1 MGSSSTSLAAR
12 AARIAVSPTM
22 KVAAEAMA
30 LKAKGVDVVDLGAGE
45 PDFPT
50 PRHIGDAAKAAIDG
64 NFTKYTTNSGTDEL
78 KKTIVARYKT
88 DYGIDYATNEV
99 IVTAGGKQALFNAV
113 MVLFG
118 AGDEVIT
125 HMPGWPTLVEQIKLA
140 DATPV
145 IVHTHASDGF
155 QVRAETFLQAMTPKT
170 RGIIINSPGNP
181 TGALM
186 SEEDLTK
193 VAREAAR
200 RGIWILLD
208 LCYEKLIYDPT
219 PHNLPGVLARELRDH
234 AVLCGSASKVYAMT
248 GWRCGWML
256 APAPI
261 VAACNALQSH
271 STSNVCSIT
280 QKAVVAGLSGSQQC
294 VTDMLDEYRR
304 RRDQLCVWLAEE
316 PRLRLIKPAGAFYLF
331 LDVTDFLSPD
341 GVRTSAELAQSL
353 LDGPRVAVTP
363 GEAFDSPGFIRLSY
377 AASIADIERGARKI
391 IEHVRS
397 VERSRTTTTA

>member
-1 MGSSSTSLAAR
+1 MLAAR
-12 AARIAVSPTM
+12 ATRIAVSPTM

-30 LKAKGVDVVDLGAGE
+30 LKAKGIDVVDLGAGE

-50 PRHIGDAAKAAIDG
+50 PKHIAAAAHAAIDA

-78 KKTIVARYKT
+78 KKAIVARYRS
-88 DYGIDYATNEV
+88 DYGVEYATSEV
-99 IVTAGGKQALFNAV
+99 IVSAGGKQALFNAV

-145 IVHTHASDGF
+145 IVHTHAEDGF
-155 QVRAETFLQAMTPKT
+155 RVRAEAFLNALTPKT

-186 SEEDLTK
+186 SEEDLEA
-193 VAREAAR
+193 VAQEAAR

-219 PHNLPGVLARELRDH
+219 PHNLVGVLVRTMRDK
-234 AVLCGSASKVYAMT
+234 AVLCGSASKAYAMT
-248 GWRCGWML
+248 GWRCGWTL
-256 APAPI
+256 APKEI
-261 VAACNALQSH
+261 VAACNAIQSH

-280 QKAVVAGLSGSQQC
+280 QKAVVAGLNGSQDC
-294 VTDMLDEYRR
+294 VTEMLDAYRV
-304 RRDQLCVWLAEE
+304 RRDQLCTWLAEE
-316 PRLRLIKPAGAFYLF
+316 PRLRLVKPAGAFYLF
-331 LDVTDFLSPD
+331 PDVSDFLSPD

-353 LDGPRVAVTP
+353 LDEARVAITP
-363 GEAFDSPGFIRLSY
+363 GEAFDAPGFLRISY
-377 AASIADIERGARKI
+377 AASMNDLERGAQKI
-391 IEHVRS
+391 IAHVRA
-397 VERSRTTTTA
+397 RRTTENRATV

>member
-1 MGSSSTSLAAR
+1 MGSSLAAR
-12 AARIAVSPTM
+12 ATRIAVSPTM
-22 KVAAEAMA
+22 KVAAEALA

-50 PRHIGDAAKAAIDG
+50 PRHIAAAAHAAIDA

-78 KKTIVARYKT
+78 KRAIVARYRT
-88 DYGIDYATNEV
+88 DCGIDYATNEV

-145 IVHTHASDGF
+145 IVRARTEDAF
-155 QVRAETFLQAMTPKT
+155 QLRAETFLNALTPST

-186 SEEDLTK
+186 AETDLE
-193 VAREAAR
+193 AIAQEAAR
-200 RGIWILLD
+200 RGIWVLLD
-208 LCYEKLIYDPT
+208 LCYEKLLYDPT
-219 PHNLPGVLARELRDH
+219 PHNLPGVLVRTMRDH
-234 AVLCGSASKVYAMT
+234 TVLCGSASKAYAMT
-248 GWRCGWML
+248 GWRCGWAL
-256 APAPI
+256 APAQV

-280 QKAVVAGLSGSQQC
+280 QKAVVAGLTGSQTC
-294 VTDMLDEYRR
+294 VTEMLDEYRR
-304 RRDQLCVWLAEE
+304 RRDQLCTWLADE
-316 PRLRLIKPAGAFYLF
+316 PRLRLVKPAGAFYLF
-331 LDVTDFLSPD
+331 PDVSDFLSPD

-353 LDGPRVAVTP
+353 LDEARVAITP
-363 GEAFDSPGFIRLSY
+363 GEAFDAPGFIRISY
-377 AASIADIERGARKI
+377 AASMADLERGARKI
-391 IEHVRS
+391 IDHVRS
-397 VERSRTTTTA
+397 IESRARTATAHP